1 MGWCGRQFRYVDTVL
16 YVKDIIMSTQDNNYS
31 FGSAASTAA
40 TLDAPSP
47 PAGWYPDPEN
57 PAQQGYWDG
66 KQWSRTQDNDTNL
79 VPMIRKF
86 SNWSLVL
93 ASVGLGS
100 CALVS
105 GLLSG
110 TGPWPTSILVAVLF
124 FVFSMGASA
133 FALGSTAYSG
143 LKKAP
148 GAMRQG
154 VALTGSI
161 LGGLLFGTA
170 AYFFVFGGPEPGFR
184 LGTGLALVVGL
195 VVWLV
200 ADRKLKQASAN

>member
-1 MGWCGRQFRYVDTVL
+1 
-16 YVKDIIMSTQDNNYS
+16 MSTQDNYS

-40 TLDAPSP
+40 TIDKPSQTP
-47 PAGWYPDPEN
+47 VGSYPDPEN
-57 PAQQGYWDG
+57 PAQQRYWDG

-79 VPMIRKF
+79 VPMVRKF

-93 ASVGLGS
+93 ASIALGS
-100 CALVS
+100 YALAS
-105 GLLSG
+105 GLFSG
-110 TGPWPTSILVAVLF
+110 TGPWPTTILVAVLF

-143 LKKAP
+143 HKKAP
-148 GAMRQG
+148 GAMRRG

-184 LGTGLALVVGL
+184 LGTGLALVVGV

-200 ADRKLKQASAN
+200 ADRKLKQASTN

>member
-1 MGWCGRQFRYVDTVL
+1 MTSVL
-16 YVKDIIMSTQDNNYS
+16 SEKLKT
-31 FGSAASTAA
+31 
-40 TLDAPSP
+40 
-47 PAGWYPDPEN
+47 
-57 PAQQGYWDG
+57 
-66 KQWSRTQDNDTNL
+66 KQWSQSQGNDTNL

-100 CALVS
+100 SALVS

-110 TGPWPTSILVAVLF
+110 TGPWPAPVVVALLTV
-124 FVFSMGASA
+124 VFSMGASA

-148 GAMRQG
+148 GAMRRG

-184 LGTGLALVVGL
+184 LGTGLALVVGV

-200 ADRKLKQASAN
+200 AKRKIKQASAN